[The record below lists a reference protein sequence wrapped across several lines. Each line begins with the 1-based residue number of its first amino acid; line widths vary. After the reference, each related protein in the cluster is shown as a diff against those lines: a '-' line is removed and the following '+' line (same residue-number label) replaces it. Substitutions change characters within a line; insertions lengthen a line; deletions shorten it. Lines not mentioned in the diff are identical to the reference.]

1 MSSKTSDIVRGV
13 IAHKRIVYFIVGI
26 LVALG
31 IIGLS
36 YMNKDEFPS
45 FELKNGLIVG
55 VYPGA
60 DAAEVEDQLTRPLED
75 ALFSFSEINR
85 ENTKSYSKD
94 GLCYI
99 YTDLTTPATTKNEVW
114 SKIKLKLD
122 ATKQTLPPG
131 VLAVAVMDDFSAVS
145 SLLIALESTD
155 KGYSEMKEYAENL
168 STLLRRIPDMA
179 NVRIIGAQDE
189 EIAVHADMDRLSA
202 YGISPAALMLDYT
215 SSGMQVASG
224 DFDTDYASS
233 HIHVTN
239 TVASEKEIAER
250 IIYSD
255 PSGNIV
261 RLKDVATVERRY
273 KEPSS
278 TVDYNGN
285 TAIILSVEMK
295 LDNDIVAFG
304 REVDKVLDE
313 FEKGL
318 PDSVTVSK
326 ITDQPKVVGMSVI
339 SFLRDLVI
347 SMLVVI
353 LVMLMLF
360 PIKSALIASSGV
372 PVCTAVALAVMF
384 IAGIDLN
391 TVSLAALIVVL
402 GMIVDDSIITMD
414 GYMDKLGRGMSRI
427 DAASSSMKELLFP
440 MFTATMAISLMAFPA
455 KGLISGYLGDFVTT
469 FPWVIAIA
477 LCASLAYAMFVV
489 PSLEVRFI
497 QSARSESKGWFAKGQ
512 AHFFNA
518 MQKGYEKMESACFRH
533 PRLTIA
539 SGLLAIGLGVLMFT
553 QINIQMMPKAARES
567 FVVEIYLESGS
578 GLDRTTAV
586 SDSLQHIL
594 LKDKRIKS
602 VTAFVGNSSPRFH
615 ATYAPQT
622 PSADFAQFIVNTT
635 SIKAT
640 EELLLDYGE
649 KYQHY
654 FPDATIRF
662 KQMDYQAVSAPVE
675 VTVKGGDFHTL
686 QPVADSIRHF
696 LYSMDDKLQWIHSDC
711 EGIASFVKIDP
722 DPDEAARLGVN
733 RSLLSMSLAG
743 TFNGLQ
749 VGSVWEGETR
759 IPVTLYN
766 TGTGKTMD
774 YDAIGN
780 QMIPTRM
787 PGVSVPLR
795 QVADIVPDWGPDTRA
810 RISGEAAITVGADL
824 KFGHSQPEVM
834 KDIKRYIKN
843 EIIPV
848 LPEGVE
854 VSYGGLSSMNN
865 EVAPEIATTFLCAVA
880 ILFFFLLI
888 HFKKV
893 SIATLT
899 MVLSTLCFFGA
910 FLGLWIFN
918 LDFGLTS
925 VLGLISLMGIIVRN
939 GILMF
944 EYAEYLRFEKGWNVK
959 EASVEA
965 GKRRMRPIFL
975 TSCTTALGVLPMIIS
990 GDALWMPM
998 GVVICFGTMLSIV
1011 LIVLIMPVSYWQVF
1025 KNGDKRKADIALAA
1039 NDRVEHAKSEEI
1051 DL

>member
-1 MSSKTSDIVRGV
+1 MSSRTSDIVKGV
-13 IAHKRIVYFIVGI
+13 IAHKKIVYFVVGV

-60 DAAEVEDQLTRPLED
+60 GAAEVEDQLTRPLEN

-85 ENTKSYSKD
+85 DNTKSYSKD

-99 YTDLTTPATTKNEVW
+99 YTDLTTPASTKNEVW
-114 SKIKLKLD
+114 SKIKLKLE

-131 VLAVAVMDDFSAVS
+131 VMAVAVMDDFSAVS
-145 SLLIALESTD
+145 SLLIALESSD
-155 KGYSEMKEYAENL
+155 KGYGEMKEYAENL

-179 NVRIIGAQDE
+179 NVRIIGTQDE
-189 EIAVHADMDRLSA
+189 EIAVHVDMDRLSA
-202 YGISPAALMLDYT
+202 YGISPATLMLDYQ
-215 SSGMQVASG
+215 SSGMQAASG
-224 DFDTDYASS
+224 DFDTEYVTS
-233 HIHVTN
+233 HIHVSN

-250 IIYSD
+250 IVYSD
-255 PSGNIV
+255 PAGNIV
-261 RLKDVATVERRY
+261 RLKDIATVERRY
-273 KEPSS
+273 REPSS

-285 TAIILSVEMK
+285 TAVILSVEMRP
-295 LDNDIVAFG
+295 DNDIVAFG

-313 FEKGL
+313 FQKGL
-318 PDSVTVSK
+318 PDSVTLSK
-326 ITDQPKVVGMSVI
+326 ITDQPKVVGMSVL

-427 DAASSSMKELLFP
+427 EAASSSMKELLFP
-440 MFTATMAISLMAFPA
+440 MFTATMAISIMSFPA

-477 LCASLAYAMFVV
+477 LCSSLAYAMFVV

-497 QSARSESKGWFAKGQ
+497 KSPKAESKGWFARGQ
-512 AHFFNA
+512 SHFFNG
-518 MQKGYEKMESACFRH
+518 MQKGYEVMEAACFRH
-533 PRLTIA
+533 PKITIA
-539 SGLLAIGLGVLMFT
+539 SGVLAIGLGALMFFH
-553 QINIQMMPKAARES
+553 INIQMMPKAARES

-622 PSADFAQFIVNTT
+622 PSPDFAQFIVNTEST
-635 SIKAT
+635 KAT
-640 EELLLDYGE
+640 EAVLMDYGE
-649 KYQHY
+649 KYQHW

-662 KQMDYQAVSAPVE
+662 KQMDYQAVAAPVE
-675 VTVKGGDFHTL
+675 VTVKGGDFYTL
-686 QPVADSIRHF
+686 QPIADFIKHF
-696 LYSMDDKLQWIHSDC
+696 FYTMDDKLQWIHSDC
-711 EGIASFVKIDP
+711 EGMASFVDIDL
-722 DPDEAARLGVN
+722 DSDEAARLGVN
-733 RSLLSMSLAG
+733 RSMLSMSLAG
-743 TFNGLQ
+743 IFNGLP
-749 VGSVWEGETR
+749 VGSVWEGDTKIPVMLYSRTTGTDMSYDAVGNQIVPTR
-759 IPVTLYN
+759 I
-766 TGTGKTMD
+766 
-774 YDAIGN
+774 
-780 QMIPTRM
+780 

-795 QVADIVPDWGPDTRA
+795 QVADIEPDWGPDTHA
-810 RISGEAAITVGADL
+810 RISGEESITVGADL

-834 KDIKRYIKN
+834 KDIKRYVEHEIKP
-843 EIIPV
+843 I

-854 VSYGGLSSMNN
+854 VSYGGLSSMNS
-865 EVAPEIATTFLCAVA
+865 EVGPEIATTFLCAVA
-880 ILFFFLLI
+880 ILFFFLLV

-893 SIATLT
+893 S
-899 MVLSTLCFFGA
+899 
-910 FLGLWIFN
+910 LWLFK

-959 EASVEA
+959 EASIEA

-1025 KNGDKRKADIALAA
+1025 KNAKTVEVN
-1039 NDRVEHAKSEEI
+1039 NDEK
-1051 DL
+1051 

>member
-179 NVRIIGAQDE
+179 NVRIIGARDE

-285 TAIILSVEMK
+285 TAIILSVEMR

-304 REVDKVLDE
+304 REVDKILDE

-711 EGIASFVKIDP
+711 DGIASFVKIEP

-743 TFNGLQ
+743 TCNGLQ
-749 VGSVWEGETR
+749 VGSVWEGEAR

-834 KDIKRYIKN
+834 KDIKRYIKD